1 MKKCNSLHQSG
12 AAGANEAI
20 DRYPDVFNLLSHVDD
35 LEPEDLFQVS
45 SSKLARLLQIR

>member
-12 AAGANEAI
+12 ADGVI

>member
-12 AAGANEAI
+12 AVGADGVI

-45 SSKLARLLQIR
+45 FYKLARLFQIW

>member
-12 AAGANEAI
+12 ADGVI

-45 SSKLARLLQIR
+45 TYKLARFYKFDNF